1 MTTFASQAPES
12 VLQARGAVETDLA
25 VAVTVERRWPAT
37 LRTARYQLEI
47 VPHAG
52 FGVSEAGQL
61 AEARDVAARI
71 MALAPADAEARG
83 NLGSLA
89 LELGDLPSARRDLR
103 AALALSRGGESVAI
117 AARCVRALL
126 AVPTDPESCVEAR
139 ALAERLVGLTGGT
152 DPLSMLMLARAQAML
167 ADPDARAT
175 LARAD
180 ALLAAA
186 PADVRE
192 AAAAE
197 RAAAWAAL
205 QGNGMP

>member
-1 MTTFASQAPES
+1 
-12 VLQARGAVETDLA
+12 
-25 VAVTVERRWPAT
+25 
-37 LRTARYQLEI
+37 
-47 VPHAG
+47 
-52 FGVSEAGQL
+52 
-61 AEARDVAARI
+61 
-71 MALAPADAEARG
+71 
-83 NLGSLA
+83 
-89 LELGDLPSARRDLR
+89 
-103 AALALSRGGESVAI
+103 
-117 AARCVRALL
+117 
-126 AVPTDPESCVEAR
+126 
-139 ALAERLVGLTGGT
+139 
-152 DPLSMLMLARAQAML
+152 ML